1 MKRLWLWLPLGI
13 FVLFF
18 AVVAN
23 GLINPADRVIM
34 STMIGKPA
42 PQFSLPPAVDGVPGM
57 GVANLRDGKPKLV
70 NIFASWCV
78 PCAAEA
84 PILEQMAKQGI
95 EIHGIAIRD
104 RPQDLNRFLA
114 RYGNPYARIGADND
128 AKAQISFGSAGVP
141 ETFVIDGKGI
151 IRHQIAGGIDQ
162 SNIDELLTALRA
174 AK

>member
-34 STMIGKPA
+34 SKMIGKPA
-42 PQFSLPPAVDGVPGM
+42 PQFSLPPAVDGVPGV
-57 GVANLRDGKPKLV
+57 GVANLRDGKAKLV
-70 NIFASWCV
+70 NIFASWCI

-141 ETFVIDGKGI
+141 ETFVVDGKGI
-151 IRHQIAGGIDQ
+151 IRHQIAGGIDP

>member
-1 MKRLWLWLPLGI
+1 MKRIWLWLPLGL

-34 STMIGKPA
+34 SKMIGKPA
-42 PQFSLPPAVDGVPGM
+42 PEFSLPPAVDGVPGI

-70 NIFASWCV
+70 NIFASWCI
-78 PCAAEA
+78 PCASEA
-84 PILEQMAKQGI
+84 PMLERLAKEGV

-141 ETFVIDGKGI
+141 ETFVVDGKGI
-151 IRHQIAGGIDQ
+151 IRHQIVGDINPG
-162 SNIDELLTALRA
+162 NIGDLLAALKA
-174 AK
+174 AR

>member
-1 MKRLWLWLPLGI
+1 MKRIWLWIPFGL

-23 GLINPADRVIM
+23 GLINPSDRIVR

-42 PQFSLPPAVDGVPGM
+42 PQFSLPPAVDGYPGV
-57 GVANLRDGKPKLV
+57 GVANLRDGKAKLV

-78 PCAAEA
+78 PCAYEA
-84 PILEQMAKQGI
+84 PILEQLAKQGI

-114 RYGNPYARIGADND
+114 RYGNPYTRIGADND
-128 AKAQISFGSAGVP
+128 TKAQISFGSAGVP
-141 ETFVIDGKGI
+141 ETFVVDGKGI
-151 IRHQIAGGIDQ
+151 IRHQIAGGIDPE
-162 SNIDELLTALRA
+162 NVNELLVALKA

>member
-1 MKRLWLWLPLGI
+1 MKHIWLWLPLGL

-42 PQFSLPPAVDGVPGM
+42 PQFSLPSAVDGLPGV

-70 NIFASWCV
+70 NIFASWCI
-78 PCAAEA
+78 PCASEA
-84 PILEQMAKQGI
+84 PMLEQLAKQGI

-104 RPQDLNRFLA
+104 RRQDLDRFLA

-141 ETFVIDGKGI
+141 ETFVVDGKGI
-151 IRHQIAGGIDQ
+151 IRYQIAGDINP
-162 SNIDELLTALRA
+162 SNVGDLLTALKA

>member
-1 MKRLWLWLPLGI
+1 VKRIWLWVPLGL

-23 GLINPADRVIM
+23 GLINPSDRVIM
-34 STMIGKPA
+34 SKMIGKPA
-42 PQFSLPPAVDGVPGM
+42 PQFSLLPAVDSVPGF

-78 PCAAEA
+78 PCAYET
-84 PILEQMAKQGI
+84 PMLEQLSKQGI
-95 EIHGIAIRD
+95 EIYGIAIRD

-114 RYGNPYARIGADND
+114 RYGNPYSRIGADND

-141 ETFVIDGKGI
+141 ETFVVDGKGI
-151 IRHQIAGGIDQ
+151 IRHQISGDINPGNMPD
-162 SNIDELLTALRA
+162 LLAALKA
-174 AK
+174 AR

>member
-1 MKRLWLWLPLGI
+1 MKRLWLWLPLGM

-23 GLINPADRVIM
+23 GLINPADRIIK

-42 PQFSLPPAVDGVPGM
+42 PQFSLPPAIDGVPGL

-84 PILEQMAKQGI
+84 PMLERLSRQGV
-95 EIHGIAIRD
+95 EIYGIAIRD
-104 RPQDLNRFLA
+104 RPQDLARFLD
-114 RYGNPYARIGADND
+114 RYGNPYRRIGADND

-141 ETFVIDGKGI
+141 ETFVVDGAGV
-151 IRHQIAGGIDQ
+151 IRHQITGDINE
-162 SNIDELLTALRA
+162 SNVGELLAKLKA
-174 AK
+174 AQ